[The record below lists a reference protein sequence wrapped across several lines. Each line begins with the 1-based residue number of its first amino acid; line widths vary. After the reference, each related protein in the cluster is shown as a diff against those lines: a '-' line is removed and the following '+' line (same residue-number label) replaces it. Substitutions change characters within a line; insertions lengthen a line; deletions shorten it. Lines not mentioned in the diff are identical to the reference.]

1 MKHYR
6 FILVVI
12 VLALLG
18 GTITV
23 EAKARKRRST
33 PRRERTKPKE
43 NTNNAQ
49 KCALDMVEYHYQ
61 AMRMEPV
68 AEVRLERKGDKVVLV
83 AKGTISEET
92 EYVLEDGEELLKEA
106 LAIIEA
112 ENMLNYGVS
121 YEPTIQPLD
130 GYAWWFSARLAD
142 GRSVSSHGH
151 NAQPEGEGLGKMH
164 RLLFDRA
171 LKLMGIEY

>member
-18 GTITV
+18 GTIAV
-23 EAKARKRRST
+23 EAKARKRRTT
-33 PRRERTKPKE
+33 PRRERTKPQRATSNVE
-43 NTNNAQ
+43 
-49 KCALDMVEYHYQ
+49 KCALDMVGYHYQ
-61 AMRMEPV
+61 AMRIEPV

-83 AKGTISEET
+83 AKGTTSEET
-92 EYVLEDGEELLKEA
+92 EYVLEDGEQLLKEA

-112 ENMLNYGVS
+112 ENMLDYGVS
-121 YEPTIQPLD
+121 YEPAIQPLD

-142 GRSVSSHGH
+142 GRSVTSHGH

-171 LKLMGIEY
+171 LKLMGFEY

>member
-18 GTITV
+18 GTIAV
-23 EAKARKRRST
+23 EAKARKRRTT
-33 PRRERTKPKE
+33 PRRERTKPQRATSNVE
-43 NTNNAQ
+43 

-61 AMRMEPV
+61 AMRIEPV

-83 AKGTISEET
+83 AKGTTTEET
-92 EYVLEDGEELLKEA
+92 EYVLEDGEQLLKEA

-112 ENMLNYGVS
+112 ENMLDYGVS
-121 YEPTIQPLD
+121 YEPAIQPLD

-142 GRSVSSHGH
+142 GRSVTSHGH

-171 LKLMGIEY
+171 LKLMGFEY

>member
-18 GTITV
+18 GTIAV
-23 EAKARKRRST
+23 DAKARKRRTT
-33 PRRERTKPKE
+33 PRRERTKPQRATSNVE
-43 NTNNAQ
+43 

-61 AMRMEPV
+61 AMRIEPV

-83 AKGTISEET
+83 AKGTTSEET
-92 EYVLEDGEELLKEA
+92 EYVLEDGEQLLKEA

-112 ENMLNYGVS
+112 ENMLDYGVS
-121 YEPTIQPLD
+121 YEPAIQPLD

-142 GRSVSSHGH
+142 GRSVTSHGH

-171 LKLMGIEY
+171 LKLMGFEY

>member
-18 GTITV
+18 GTIAV
-23 EAKARKRRST
+23 EAKARKRRT
-33 PRRERTKPKE
+33 THRRERTKPQRATSNVE
-43 NTNNAQ
+43 

-61 AMRMEPV
+61 AMRIEPV

-83 AKGTISEET
+83 AKGTTSEET
-92 EYVLEDGEELLKEA
+92 EYVLEDGEQLLKEA

-112 ENMLNYGVS
+112 ENMLDYGVS
-121 YEPTIQPLD
+121 YEPAIQPLD

-142 GRSVSSHGH
+142 GRSVTSHGH

-171 LKLMGIEY
+171 LKLMGFEY

>member
-23 EAKARKRRST
+23 DAKARKRRST
-33 PRRERTKPKE
+33 PRRERTKPRE
-43 NTNNAQ
+43 NTNNVQ

-106 LAIIEA
+106 LAIIEKHDFR
-112 ENMLNYGVS
+112 G
-121 YEPTIQPLD
+121 
-130 GYAWWFSARLAD
+130 
-142 GRSVSSHGH
+142 
-151 NAQPEGEGLGKMH
+151 GLIPGS
-164 RLLFDRA
+164 
-171 LKLMGIEY
+171 